1 MVPSP
6 GALSMVNVSAEGLD
20 PVGQAA
26 QAGAGRRVGT
36 PRPVVA
42 DLGNHRVLVPN
53 GDTKM
58 FGRSMF
64 DGIGQGLGADEIDAG
79 LDRGGQPADPHGHIH
94 RHRRVGV
101 VVGFIGLIGYQGW
114 VAGRGVVRRG
124 PGAAAAGELA
134 GRRPSAATTPAG
146 RLALLIAVGIG
157 LHNFAKGLAIGQ
169 SAAAGELSLAVLL
182 IIGFALHNATE
193 GFGIVAPFAAESP
206 RPGWGFL
213 ALLGLI
219 GGGPTLVGTLLGQVV
234 VNDALSVLFLTLAA
248 GSILFVVL
256 QLLRVA
262 DRAGRAALVGWGVLT
277 GLFLGVA
284 TDLVLVAAGA

>member
-1 MVPSP
+1 MLGAVAGGTIFLGLPIGRLRSLAP
-6 GALSMVNVSAEGLD
+6 GGRAFLNAVAIGVLLFVLWDVAAAAMEAVESALTAAVDGSAGWASFVELAVIAVLG
-20 PVGQAA
+20 
-26 QAGAGRRVGT
+26 
-36 PRPVVA
+36 VVA
-42 DLGNHRVLVPN
+42 
-53 GDTKM
+53 
-58 FGRSMF
+58 
-64 DGIGQGLGADEIDAG
+64 
-79 LDRGGQPADPHGHIH
+79 
-94 RHRRVGV
+94 
-101 VVGFIGLIGYQGW
+101 GFIGLIAYQGW
-114 VAGRGVVRRG
+114 VARRGAVRHG

-134 GRRPSAATTPAG
+134 EPRGTVATTPAG

-157 LHNFAKGLAIGQ
+157 LHNFAEGLAIGQ

-182 IIGFALHNATE
+182 VIGFALHNATE
-193 GFGIVAPFAAESP
+193 GFGIVAPFAADST

-219 GGGPTLVGTLLGQVV
+219 GGGPTFVGTLLGQVV
-234 VNDALSVLFLTLAA
+234 VNEALSVLFLTLAA

-262 DRAGRAALVGWGVLT
+262 DRAGRATLVGWGVLT

>member
-1 MVPSP
+1 MG
-6 GALSMVNVSAEGLD
+6 GATVAILGAVAGGTIFLGL
-20 PVGQAA
+20 PVGRIRSLAPGGRAFLNAVAIGVLLFVLWDVAA
-26 QAGAGRRVGT
+26 AAMEAVESALTAAIDGSAGWANFVELA
-36 PRPVVA
+36 VVA
-42 DLGNHRVLVPN
+42 VV
-53 GDTKM
+53 
-58 FGRSMF
+58 
-64 DGIGQGLGADEIDAG
+64 GL
-79 LDRGGQPADPHGHIH
+79 
-94 RHRRVGV
+94 

-114 VAGRGVVRRG
+114 VADRAALRHG
-124 PGAAAAGELA
+124 PGAASAGELA
-134 GRRPSAATTPAG
+134 GTRRTAASTPAG

-157 LHNFAKGLAIGQ
+157 LHNFAEGLAIGQ
-169 SAAAGELSLAVLL
+169 SAAAGELSLAMLL

-193 GFGIVAPFAAESP
+193 GFGIVAPFAAEST

-219 GGGPTLVGTLLGQVV
+219 GGGPTFVGTLLGQVV
-234 VNDALSVLFLTLAA
+234 VNEALSVLFLTLAA

-262 DRAGRAALVGWGVLT
+262 DRAGRVTLVGWGVLT

>member
-1 MVPSP
+1 MDVATVTMLGAIAGGTIFLGLPLGRVRSVPP
-6 GALSMVNVSAEGLD
+6 GGRVFLNAVAIGVLLFVLWDVAAAAMEAVESALTAAVDGSAGWASFVEL
-20 PVGQAA
+20 A
-26 QAGAGRRVGT
+26 
-36 PRPVVA
+36 VVA
-42 DLGNHRVLVPN
+42 V
-53 GDTKM
+53 
-58 FGRSMF
+58 
-64 DGIGQGLGADEIDAG
+64 I
-79 LDRGGQPADPHGHIH
+79 
-94 RHRRVGV
+94 GV

-134 GRRPSAATTPAG
+134 GGRRAAATTPAG

-157 LHNFAKGLAIGQ
+157 LHNFAEGLAIGQ

-193 GFGIVAPFAAESP
+193 GFGIVAPFAAEST

-219 GGGPTLVGTLLGQVV
+219 GGGPTFVGTLLGQVV

-262 DRAGRAALVGWGVLT
+262 DRAGRATLVGWGVLT

-284 TDLVLVAAGA
+284 TDLVLQG